1 MKPFTSV
8 FGALA
13 VFVVVITLN
22 SALYT
27 VDMREQVIITQ
38 LTRVI
43 GKPIE
48 DPGLHVKVPF
58 IQKVNRFSN
67 QVLEWDGPAAD
78 MPTRDKLMMVADA
91 FARWRIKDPLKFFQ
105 QVNDISTAQSR
116 LNTIIG
122 GASRDIVA
130 SHDFIELIRS
140 TKDRKAERDETLV
153 GNDSRIGN
161 LPSIQIGRDKLER
174 LVLDQARPV
183 AETLGIEL
191 LDVRFKRL
199 NYNVSV
205 SRTIFMRMSSE
216 REQIAERFRSE
227 GQGEAAKILG
237 NRDRELKLIESEAYK
252 TIQEIEGGADAK
264 ATEIYAKAYNQ
275 TPESIQLF
283 EFTKAMD
290 TLKKTITPDTT
301 LVLTTDGELLHY
313 LKSSEPAAKTGKPG
327 DLLKGINGLPSLLD
341 LPSAPK

>member
-1 MKPFTSV
+1 MKPFLSV
-8 FGALA
+8 IGVFA
-13 VFVVVITLN
+13 VFVAFIVLN

-27 VDMREQVIITQ
+27 LDMREQVIITQ
-38 LTRVI
+38 LSKVI
-43 GKPIE
+43 GQPVE
-48 DPGLHVKVPF
+48 DPGLHMKVPF
-58 IQKVNRFSN
+58 IQKVNRFSK
-67 QVLEWDGPAAD
+67 QVLEWDGPSAD
-78 MPTRDKLMMVADA
+78 MPTRDKLMMVVDT

-105 QVNDISTAQSR
+105 QVNDVTTAHSR

-122 GASRDIVA
+122 GAARDVVA

-140 TKDRKAERDETLV
+140 TKDRKADRDETLIA
-153 GNDSRIGN
+153 NDSRIGT
-161 LPSIQIGRDKLER
+161 LPTIQIGRDKLER
-174 LVLDQARPV
+174 MVLEQALPV
-183 AETLGIEL
+183 AATLGIEL

-237 NRDRELKLIESEAYK
+237 NRDRDLKQIESEAYRK
-252 TIQEIEGGADAK
+252 IQEIEGTADAT

-275 TPESIQLF
+275 TQESVQLF

-290 TLKKTITPDTT
+290 TLKKTITPDST
-301 LVLTTDGELLHY
+301 LILTTDGELLHY
-313 LKSSEPAAKTGKPG
+313 LKSTEPARPATKLG
-327 DLLKGINGLPSLLD
+327 DSLKGINGLPSLLD
-341 LPSAPK
+341 LPTTK